1 MNDVTLA
8 EQRLITETV
17 EQTYSNIY
25 NRDITLLLHELLKK
39 LKSQIEKV

>member
-17 EQTYSNIY
+17 EQTYSNVY
-25 NRDITLLLHELLKK
+25 
-39 LKSQIEKV
+39 SGMVQAVEKAVDN